1 MADYQ
6 KWQAFVASWG
16 SLYCAAIFFVGVAYA
31 LWPSRRRLYDEAAL
45 IPLKDD

>member
-16 SLYCAAIFFVGVAYA
+16 SLYCFGIFAAGVAYA
-31 LWPSRRRLYDEAAL
+31 LWPSRKRSYDEAAL